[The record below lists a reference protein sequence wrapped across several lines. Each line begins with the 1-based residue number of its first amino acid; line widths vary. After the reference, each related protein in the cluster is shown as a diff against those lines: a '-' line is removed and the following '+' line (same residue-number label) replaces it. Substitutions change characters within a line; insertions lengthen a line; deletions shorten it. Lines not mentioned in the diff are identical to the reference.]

1 MNFKDLIVWQKSMT
15 LAKLIYKITSQFPK
29 NEMYG
34 LASQMQRC
42 SVSIPSNIAEGHG
55 RNNKRE
61 YFQFLGIAYG
71 SCSELETQI
80 LIAKS
85 VYQDLNYAEPES
97 LLLEVQKMLGTI
109 ISTLRASK

>member
-1 MNFKDLIVWQKSMT
+1 MT

-29 NEMYG
+29 NETYG

-42 SVSIPSNIAEGHG
+42 SVSIPSNIAEGHS

-85 VYQDLNYAEPES
+85 LYTNIDYSEAES
-97 LLLEVQKMLGTI
+97 LLLEVQKMLVSI
-109 ISTLRASK
+109 IATLRAQK